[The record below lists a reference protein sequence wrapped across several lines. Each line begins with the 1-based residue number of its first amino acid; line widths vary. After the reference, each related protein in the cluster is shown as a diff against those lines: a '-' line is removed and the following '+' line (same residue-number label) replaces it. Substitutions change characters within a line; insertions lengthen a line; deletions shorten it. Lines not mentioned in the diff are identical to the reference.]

1 MKCFSSFYI
10 DKNIFI
16 SEKNV
21 CRFEPKI
28 CDFVEAQFPNL
39 KSSSRRSP
47 PGHIWLLCNAC
58 SADHYIMEE
67 ILELPLEQTVSN

>member
-1 MKCFSSFYI
+1 MKCFSSFYT

-47 PGHIWLLCNAC
+47 PGH
-58 SADHYIMEE
+58 HYIMEE